1 MQAPGPSTFRWVFY
15 LPPIF
20 LVLVGAMLVAAFALW
35 KGERRSIVGRIYYSV
50 LTLAA
55 LGALSSLF
63 SLAVMGLWRA

>member
-1 MQAPGPSTFRWVFY
+1 M
-15 LPPIF
+15 PPLF
-20 LVLVGAMLVAAFALW
+20 LVLVGSMLVAAFALW

-63 SLAVMGLWRA
+63 SLGVMGLGRA